1 MLEFAYMYLKYLFGA
16 LVSIP
21 LLPIMYFDGKR
32 IKGSVPKLPEAEGL
46 TGRSPAPKAPA
57 KSIKLL
63 SIGESTIAGVGVE
76 SHAEGFTGTLA
87 SELSQQLGVTIDWR
101 VYARSGYTAQMVA
114 DRILPKIE
122 EKEAEL
128 IVVGLGGND
137 AFTLNRP
144 WKWKQSVEMLIQKL
158 RARFPHSSIV
168 FCNMPPIK
176 EFPAFTPI
184 IKGTIG
190 NLVEILG
197 QTLASVVQ
205 KYRGVYYAEEIITI
219 DGWAQRY
226 QQSADTKQ
234 YFSDGVHPSK
244 ITYQIWA
251 KDMAQLIANIKELPV

>member
-1 MLEFAYMYLKYLFGA
+1 MLESAYMYLKYFLGA
-16 LVSIP
+16 LFSIP

-46 TGRSPAPKAPA
+46 TGSSQAPHSLG

-87 SELSQQLGVTIDWR
+87 SELSQQLGVKVDWR
-101 VYARSGYTAQMVA
+101 VYARSGYTAQRVA

-122 EKEAEL
+122 EKEADL

-144 WKWKQSVEMLIQKL
+144 WKWGQSVELLIQKL
-158 RARFPHSSIV
+158 QTQFPESLIV

-176 EFPAFTPI
+176 EFPAFTPV
-184 IKGTIG
+184 IKGTVG

-197 QTLASVVQ
+197 ETLAQVVK
-205 KYRGVYYAEEIITI
+205 KYPRVYYAEEIITI

-226 QQSADTKQ
+226 QQSSDTKL

-251 KDMAQLIANIKELPV
+251 KDMAQLIANIQELTV